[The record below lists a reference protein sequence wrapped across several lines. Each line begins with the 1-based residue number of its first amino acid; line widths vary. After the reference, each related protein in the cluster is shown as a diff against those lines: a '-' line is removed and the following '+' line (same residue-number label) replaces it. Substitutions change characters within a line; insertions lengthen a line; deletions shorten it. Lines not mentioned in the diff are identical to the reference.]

1 MLTKTFVLLASAALA
16 LAAPAGPA
24 PPKPAAPAGPAAGPA
39 GCIGKTQPALPV
51 NGGARELAQPPAGT
65 KLKAIALG
73 FGIQNYT
80 CASDTASAVATGAVA
95 MLYDITK
102 LYPGQGPKS
111 LSVEAFNALTTTALW
126 NHDVPLNFDP
136 VTDDRIAGSKPAS
149 LTAPFTASEA
159 LKLDGLDPIPFA
171 GHHFFRA
178 DGKPAFVLNKDVG
191 NTGKDGINYVAK
203 KEDAIDAPTTSDK
216 GPEGT
221 GVVGWLQL
229 SAVEDTKGAS
239 MLYRVVTAGGNS
251 HGCANGGKAD
261 SVSYAAQY
269 WFFG

>member
-16 LAAPAGPA
+16 LAAPA
-24 PPKPAAPAGPAAGPA
+24 PPRPGPA
-39 GCIGKTQPALPV
+39 GAPGCPGKTQPVLPV
-51 NGGARELAQPPAGT
+51 NGGARELVQPPAGT

-80 CASDTASAVATGAVA
+80 CQSATASAVATGAVA

-111 LSVEAFNALTTTALW
+111 LSAEAFNALTTTALW

-136 VTDDRIAGSKPAS
+136 VTPDRIAGSKPAS
-149 LTAPFTASEA
+149 LTKPFTASEP
-159 LKLDGLDPIPFA
+159 LKLEGLEPIPFA

-178 DGKPAFVLNKDVG
+178 DGKPAFVVNKDVG

-203 KEDAIDAPTTSDK
+203 KDDSIDAPASADK

-229 SAVEDTKGAS
+229 GALEGTKGAS
-239 MLYRVVTAGGNS
+239 TMYRVVTAGGNS
-251 HGCANGGKAD
+251 HGCSSGGSAD
-261 SVSYAAQY
+261 SVSYTAQY